1 MPMAQAIATH
11 PAFVAVKSAISLFAI
26 VGNTFIIFTIFRCP
40 KLRNEK
46 FNLLIFLLAFGDIVI
61 GKFSRETLMNEDT
74 VGVNAPFAIWLDHLA
89 TSPELTLAL
98 RVVLIVSQSSIT
110 FGDHVTQIAMLLIA
124 ADRMYVIFRLQKLGM
139 SNLYRLYLLSI
150 PVTLLIALI
159 PVALAIAGS
168 SALNEGGGSSSFGSF
183 MTFSAVFFNVTI
195 IGSYLIIAIKYRYQI
210 KQSFLTRSSQVSFN
224 RIVLGIVVVYFL
236 AWCIPKWASSIVAN
250 ADVDVEVKYVFALVP
265 QETVL
270 LSSALNV
277 FVYGYM
283 HRDLRNAMKSYFNA
297 TVNVEVLHVSVHSSS
312 RRATNNH

>member
-61 GKFSRETLMNEDT
+61 
-74 VGVNAPFAIWLDHLA
+74 GVNAPFAIWLDHLA